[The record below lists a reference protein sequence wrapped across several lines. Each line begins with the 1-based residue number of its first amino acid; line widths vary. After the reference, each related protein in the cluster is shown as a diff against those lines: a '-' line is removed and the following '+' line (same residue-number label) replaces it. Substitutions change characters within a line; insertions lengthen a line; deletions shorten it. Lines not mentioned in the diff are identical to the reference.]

1 MALRDQYDFE
11 SLVNVAE
18 NLVLREL
25 EAQLARMGAGL
36 KGASSAGL
44 KGASSADIC
53 TCQDCVLDM
62 AAYALN
68 NVKPSYR
75 VSLMGSFAAGRAEDA
90 GYAKEIS
97 RVVREAIEKVR
108 ANPSHD

>member
-1 MALRDQYDFE
+1 MALRDRYDFE
-11 SLVNVAE
+11 SLVNMAE
-18 NLVLREL
+18 NIVLREL
-25 EAQLARMGAGL
+25 EAQLARLGADS
-36 KGASSAGL
+36 KGAS
-44 KGASSADIC
+44 GAEIC

-75 VSLMGSFAAGRAEDA
+75 VSLMGSFAAGRAEEA

>member
-1 MALRDQYDFE
+1 MPLRDRYDFE

-18 NLVLREL
+18 SLVLREL
-25 EAQLARMGAGL
+25 EAQLVGLGATV
-36 KGASSAGL
+36 KGAS
-44 KGASSADIC
+44 GAAPC
-53 TCQDCVLDM
+53 ACKDCVLDM

-75 VSLMGSFAAGRAEDA
+75 VSLMGSFSPGSAEEA